1 MNRQPF
7 FVLLMLALFFVANV
21 LAEDKISAEK
31 NVSEM
36 IALLDSGRE
45 ATSIAPDAFTPYVFV
60 MDQDGRLLVHPT
72 LSGEDLKEKARP
84 IYDIL
89 QQATPEGMWVEYSW
103 KGKDKRTFIKR
114 YQGRLSLPAAIDP

>member
-114 YQGRLSLPAAIDP
+114 YQGRFIVASGY

>member
-7 FVLLMLALFFVANV
+7 LLLLLLALFFVANV

-36 IALLDSGRE
+36 IALLESGRD
-45 ATSIAPDAFTPYVFV
+45 ASSVAPDAFTPYVFV

-72 LSGEDLKEKARP
+72 LAGENLQEKARP
-84 IYDIL
+84 IYETL
-89 QQATPEGMWVEYSW
+89 LRATPEGLWVQYTW
-103 KGKDKRTFIKR
+103 KGKDKQTFVKR
-114 YQGRLSLPAAIDP
+114 YRDRLIVASGY

>member
-7 FVLLMLALFFVANV
+7 LLLLMLALFFVANV

-36 IALLDSGRE
+36 IALLESGRD
-45 ATSIAPDAFTPYVFV
+45 ASSVAPDAFTPYVFV

-72 LSGEDLKEKARP
+72 LAGEDLKEKARP
-84 IYDIL
+84 IYEIL
-89 QQATPEGMWVEYSW
+89 LRATPEGLWVAYTW
-103 KGKDKRTFIKR
+103 KGKEKQTFVKR
-114 YQGRLSLPAAIDP
+114 YRDRLIVASGY

>member
-1 MNRQPF
+1 MSRQPF
-7 FVLLMLALFFVANV
+7 FLLLMLALFFVANV

-45 ATSIAPDAFTPYVFV
+45 ASSVAPDAFTPYVFV

-72 LSGEDLKEKARP
+72 LAGEDLTEKARP

-89 QQATPEGMWVEYSW
+89 QQATPEGLWVEYSW

-114 YQGRLSLPAAIDP
+114 YRERLIVASGY

>member
-7 FVLLMLALFFVANV
+7 FLLLMLALFFVANV

-31 NVSEM
+31 NVNEM

-45 ATSIAPDAFTPYVFV
+45 ASSVAPDAFTPYVFV

-72 LSGEDLKEKARP
+72 LAGEDLKEKARP

-89 QQATPEGMWVEYSW
+89 LQATPEGLWVEYSW

-114 YQGRLSLPAAIDP
+114 YQERLIVASGY

>member
-7 FVLLMLALFFVANV
+7 LLLLMLALFFVANV

-36 IALLDSGRE
+36 IALLESGRD
-45 ATSIAPDAFTPYVFV
+45 ASSVAPDAFTPYVFV

-72 LSGEDLKEKARP
+72 LAGEDLKEKARP
-84 IYDIL
+84 IYEIL
-89 QQATPEGMWVEYSW
+89 LRATPEGLWVEYTW
-103 KGKDKRTFIKR
+103 KGKEKQTFVKR
-114 YQGRLSLPAAIDP
+114 YRDRFIVASGY

>member
-7 FVLLMLALFFVANV
+7 FLLLMLALFFVANV

-114 YQGRLSLPAAIDP
+114 YQGRFIVASGY